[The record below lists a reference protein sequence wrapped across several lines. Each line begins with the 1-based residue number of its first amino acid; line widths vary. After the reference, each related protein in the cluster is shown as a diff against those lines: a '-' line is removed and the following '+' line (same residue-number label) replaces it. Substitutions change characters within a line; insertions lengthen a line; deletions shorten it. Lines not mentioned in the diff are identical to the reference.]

1 MTGSRLLGHRCLLL
15 LYLISSALDVEA
27 KGLGDVKVA
36 GMTFHDSGIIEV
48 TDLFLQRALTWQHA
62 QVGIWSPVEVR

>member
-15 LYLISSALDVEA
+15 LYLISSTLEVEA
-27 KGLGDVKVA
+27 KGLGDGKVA
-36 GMTFHDSGIIEV
+36 GMTFYNFGIKEV
-48 TDLFLQRALTWQHA
+48 TDRIFQRSLSWQHA

>member
-1 MTGSRLLGHRCLLL
+1 MTGSRLLGHRCL
-15 LYLISSALDVEA
+15 DVEA
-27 KGLGDVKVA
+27 KGLGDGKVA